1 MRNKTG
7 ILLLTIVVTALCAY
21 YLSFSFVSKRVQR
34 DAEAYAT
41 DAKGNVNTNK
51 KFTYLD
57 SVRKEPVFNFLGI
70 KYTYEEIQN
79 SELSLGLDLKGGMHV
94 VLEVS
99 PVEIIK
105 SMAGNSK
112 DPSFLKALQVAQ
124 QRQQNSQAKFT
135 TLFAQAYREINPS
148 GRLAAIFSNT
158 ANKGRINY
166 NSSNEQVI
174 AAIDTEVNG
183 AIDRSFNILQ
193 TRIDK
198 FGVNQPNIQR
208 LKSSDQIQIELPGV
222 TDATRVRKLLQGTA
236 NLEFWEVWKP
246 EEFFPY
252 LGQLNA
258 VLVKQEAANK
268 LANKSGNATTKSN
281 ADALTKAAA
290 QPAIDPLTGKPV
302 ADSAAADTAKAN
314 TVASAKTDS
323 TKTDSLAANQS
334 TQLTRLFP
342 LLQSGLLQANV
353 RDTAKVNALL
363 RRPDVRAI
371 FPANMKFLWAV
382 KPTPLPAAQTDQAKQ
397 EFIELYAIKK
407 GRDNKAPVSGDA
419 ISDARQ
425 DFDQQGRPEVNMGM
439 NVAGAKKW
447 QRLTAAS
454 IGRQV
459 AIVLDN
465 YVYSA
470 PVVQGE
476 IPNGN
481 SSISGN
487 FTVEEAQDL
496 ANILKAGKMPAPT
509 RIVEEAIVGPSLG
522 QEAINQGLLSSLAAM
537 AIVVIFMMF
546 YYSKGGFVAD
556 LALLFNIFFIVGIL
570 AQFNAALTLPGIA
583 GMVLTMGMSVDANV
597 LIFERIREELTLGV
611 NMKDAINK
619 GYNRAF
625 SSIFDS
631 NVTTLLAG
639 IILYFFGSG
648 PVKGFA
654 ITLMLGIA
662 TSFFTAVFVSRL
674 ILEYMTR
681 GKNVN
686 NMSFSTVFSRNLFKK
701 FNFDFIKYR
710 KLAYMG
716 STAIIVIGFVLMFV
730 QGGPNLGVDF
740 KGGRSYVVNFDQAV
754 PASEVRTALL
764 DEFKGSGTDVKTF
777 GASNRLKVTTSYLA
791 EDEST
796 RADETVQAALENGL
810 KQYSARS
817 PKILSSSKVGATM
830 ADDIQKTAV
839 ISVLLSFAGIFLY
852 VMLRFQKWQYSL
864 GGVVALIHDALMV
877 TAFFAIGRVF
887 GLNYE
892 MDQVF
897 IASILTIIGFSINDT
912 VVIYDRIREHLT
924 NHPKSKIREVINP
937 ALNDTLSRTIITSLT
952 VLFVVVILFIF
963 GGETLR
969 GFSFAMLIGV
979 ISGTYSTLYI
989 ATPILMDT
997 VDDDKPTVTA
1007 ATVTPK
1013 LATTGRM
1020 RS

>member
-7 ILLLTIVVTALCAY
+7 ILLLTIIVTALCAY
-21 YLSFSFVSKRVQR
+21 YLSFTFVSKGVQR

-41 DAKGNVNTNK
+41 NAKGIVDTNK
-51 KFTYLD
+51 KYAYLD
-57 SVRKEPVFNFLGI
+57 SIRKEPVFNFLGL

-94 VLEVS
+94 TLEVS

-105 SMAGNSK
+105 SMSGNSK
-112 DPSFLKALQVAQ
+112 DPGFLKALEVAR
-124 QRQQNSQAKFT
+124 QRQQNSQQKFT
-135 TLFAQAYREINPS
+135 TLFAQAYREINPT
-148 GRLAAIFSNT
+148 GRLAGIFSNT

-166 NSSNEQVI
+166 NSTNEQVI
-174 AAIDTEVNG
+174 AAIDTEVDG
-183 AIDRSFNILQ
+183 AIDRSYNILQ

-208 LKSSDQIQIELPGV
+208 LKGNDRIQIELPGV
-222 TDATRVRKLLQGTA
+222 TDATRVRKLLQGMA

-246 EEFFPY
+246 EEFSPY
-252 LGQLNA
+252 FTQLNA
-258 VLVKQEAANK
+258 VLAKQEAADK
-268 LANKSGNATTKSN
+268 LAGKGAAPAAKGTNDDVLSKS
-281 ADALTKAAA
+281 AAK
-290 QPAIDPLTGKPV
+290 PAIDPLTGKAV
-302 ADSAAADTAKAN
+302 VDSAADTAKAN

-334 TQLTRLFP
+334 SQLAKLFTVLP
-342 LLQSGLLQANV
+342 GGLGTNV
-353 RDTAKVNALL
+353 RDTAKVNALF
-363 RRPDVRAI
+363 RRPEVRAI

-382 KPTPLPAAQTDQAKQ
+382 KPIVGQDKQ
-397 EFIELYAIKK
+397 EFLEFYAIKK
-407 GRDNKAPVSGDA
+407 GRDNKAPVTGDA

-425 DFDQQGRPEVNMGM
+425 DFDQQGRPEVTMGM
-439 NVAGAKKW
+439 NVSGAKKW
-447 QRLTAAS
+447 QRLTAAT
-454 IGRQV
+454 IDRQV

-522 QEAINQGLLSSLAAM
+522 QEAINQGLLSSIAAM
-537 AIVVIFMMF
+537 VVVVIFMVF

-556 LALLFNIFFIVGIL
+556 LALLFNIFFIIGIL
-570 AQFNAALTLPGIA
+570 AQFSAALTLPGIA

-597 LIFERIREELTLGV
+597 LIFERIREELASGL

-619 GYNRAF
+619 GYSRAF

-639 IILYFFGSG
+639 IILFFFGSG

-674 ILEYMTR
+674 FVEWMTR
-681 GKNVN
+681 GKDAS

-701 FNFDFIKYR
+701 FNFNFIKYR
-710 KLAYMG
+710 KVAYIG
-716 STAIIVIGFVLMFV
+716 STTVILLGFILMYF

-740 KGGRSYVVNFDQAV
+740 KGGRAYLVNFNEAV
-754 PASEVRTALL
+754 PASEVRSALI
-764 DEFKGSGTDVKTF
+764 DDFKGAGTDVKTF
-777 GASNRLKVTTSYLA
+777 GASNRLKVTTSYMA

-796 RADETVQAALENGL
+796 NADETVQAALETGL
-810 KQYSARS
+810 KQYNAQS
-817 PKILSSSKVGATM
+817 PQVLSSSKVGATM
-830 ADDIQKTAV
+830 ADDIQKQAI

-852 VMLRFQKWQYSL
+852 VMLRFRKWQYSL

-877 TAFFAIGRVF
+877 TAFFAIGRLF

-912 VVIYDRIREHLT
+912 VVIYDRIRENLGLHA
-924 NHPKSKIREVINP
+924 KSKIRDIINP

-952 VLFVVVILFIF
+952 VLFVVLILFIF

-969 GFSFAMLIGV
+969 GFSYAMLVGV
-979 ISGTYSTLYI
+979 ISGTYSTLFI
-989 ATPILMDT
+989 ATPILLDT
-997 VDDDKPTVTA
+997 VNDDKPTATP

-1013 LATTGRM
+1013 LATTGNARA
-1020 RS
+1020 

>member
-7 ILLLTIVVTALCAY
+7 ILLLTIVVTVLCAY
-21 YLSFSFVSKRVQR
+21 YLSFTFVSRGVQR
-34 DAEAYAT
+34 DAEKFAT
-41 DAKGNVNTNK
+41 NAKGIVDTNK
-51 KFTYLD
+51 KYAYLD
-57 SVRKEPVFNFLGI
+57 SVRKVPVFNFLGK
-70 KYTYEEIQN
+70 KYTYEEVQN

-94 VLEVS
+94 TLEVS

-124 QRQQNSQAKFT
+124 QRQANSQAKFT
-135 TLFAQAYREINPS
+135 TLFAQAYREINPT

-166 NSSNEQVI
+166 NSTNEQVI
-174 AAIDTEVNG
+174 AAIDTEVEG

-208 LKSSDQIQIELPGV
+208 LKGKDQIQIELPGV
-222 TDATRVRKLLQGTA
+222 TDAARVRKLLQGSA
-236 NLEFWEVWKP
+236 NLEFWEVWKA
-246 EEFFPY
+246 EEFSPY
-252 LGQLNA
+252 FTQLNA
-258 VLVKQEAANK
+258 VLAKQEAANK
-268 LANKSGNATTKSN
+268 LAGKTAPTTKANDDVLAQS
-281 ADALTKAAA
+281 AAK
-290 QPAIDPLTGKPV
+290 PAIDPLTGKPV
-302 ADSAAADTAKAN
+302 TDSAATDTTKAN

-334 TQLTRLFP
+334 SQLARLFTVLP
-342 LLQSGLLQANV
+342 GGLGTNV
-353 RDTAKVNALL
+353 RDTAKVNALF
-363 RRPDVRAI
+363 RRPEVQAI
-371 FPANMKFLWAV
+371 FPSNMKFLWAV
-382 KPTPLPAAQTDQAKQ
+382 KPIVGQDNQ
-397 EFIELYAIKK
+397 EFLEFYAIKK
-407 GRDNKAPVSGDA
+407 GRDGKAPVSGDA

-425 DFDQQGRPEVNMGM
+425 DFDQQGRPEVSMGM
-439 NVAGAKKW
+439 NPAGAKKW
-447 QRLTAAS
+447 QRLTAS
-454 IGRQV
+454 TIGRQV

-522 QEAINQGLLSSLAAM
+522 QEAINQGLLSSVAAM
-537 AIVVIFMMF
+537 AIVVIFMIF

-597 LIFERIREELTLGV
+597 LIFERIREELALGV
-611 NMKDAINK
+611 NIKDAIHK
-619 GYNRAF
+619 GYDRAF

-681 GKNVN
+681 KNAN
-686 NMSFSTVFSRNLFKK
+686 SMSFSTVFSRNLFKN
-701 FNFDFIKYR
+701 FNYNFIKYR
-710 KLAYMG
+710 KLAYIG
-716 STAIIVIGFVLMFV
+716 SSALILFGFIMMYV

-740 KGGRSYVVNFDQAV
+740 KGGRSYVVDFNNAV
-754 PASEVRTALL
+754 PASEVRTTLM
-764 DEFKGSGTDVKTF
+764 DDFKGSGTDVKTF
-777 GASNRLKVTTSYLA
+777 GASNRLKITTSYLA

-796 RADETVQAALENGL
+796 QADQTVQAALESGL
-810 KQYSARS
+810 KQYSAQN
-817 PKILSSSKVGATM
+817 PQILSSSKVGATL

-852 VMLRFQKWQYSL
+852 VMLRFRKWQYSL
-864 GGVVALIHDALMV
+864 GGVVALVHDALMV
-877 TAFFAIGRVF
+877 TAFFAIGRIF

-912 VVIYDRIREHLT
+912 VVIYDRIREHISNNPRVKL
-924 NHPKSKIREVINP
+924 REVINP

-952 VLFVVVILFIF
+952 VLFVVVILFVF

-969 GFSFAMLIGV
+969 GFSYAMLVGV
-979 ISGTYSTLYI
+979 ISGMYSTLFI
-989 ATPILMDT
+989 ATPILLDT
-997 VDDDKPTVTA
+997 VNDNTQATA
-1007 ATVTPK
+1007 AVTPK
-1013 LATTGRM
+1013 IVSEKV